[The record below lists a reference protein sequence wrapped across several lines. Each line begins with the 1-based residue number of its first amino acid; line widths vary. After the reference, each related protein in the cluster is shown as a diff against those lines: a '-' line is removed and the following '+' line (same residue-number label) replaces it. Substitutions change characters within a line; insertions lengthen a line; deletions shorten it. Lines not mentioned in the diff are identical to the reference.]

1 MRKLFLL
8 LSVMFVVSLGS
19 YSLLI
24 SNPNDNGSNPGCTC
38 SGDVLACH
46 DYQDG
51 IIANVTQLGGL
62 AVEITIEGVTPGR
75 SVAGELV
82 DQNGQVVAVENSTDN
97 NPFVLTAPEA
107 GRYLINAGFRR
118 PDKMW
123 DSLTVVIDAVSG
135 TEPPVSSHPVR
146 QFDLYPNHP
155 NPFNPETTIRF
166 SLPQPGMVNVTVYNI
181 RGQVVRNLTQNYLQT
196 GLHSVRW
203 NGRDNNGQTSPSG
216 VYFAEVQFDGQR
228 LVRKMTMTK

>member
-24 SNPNDNGSNPGCTC
+24 SNPNDNGSNPGCTS

-82 DQNGQVVAVENSTDN
+82 DQNG
-97 NPFVLTAPEA
+97 
-107 GRYLINAGFRR
+107 
-118 PDKMW
+118 
-123 DSLTVVIDAVSG
+123 
-135 TEPPVSSHPVR
+135 
-146 QFDLYPNHP
+146 
-155 NPFNPETTIRF
+155 
-166 SLPQPGMVNVTVYNI
+166 
-181 RGQVVRNLTQNYLQT
+181 
-196 GLHSVRW
+196 
-203 NGRDNNGQTSPSG
+203 
-216 VYFAEVQFDGQR
+216 
-228 LVRKMTMTK
+228 